1 MSNLKAILPH
11 SFYIFA
17 SQFTLDSM
25 IKQISNLSYH
35 IFCNP
40 DSLSKKLAKNMSFRV
55 TINHRVISGRA
66 NVVQTWIID
75 MLYDLVL
82 SDNYGKKTI
91 SLDEAVYLVSLYN
104 EYCNSWNQNISKT
117 DILLFVYGLFGEQK
131 DFQTNFSLKER
142 FSREKY
148 ILDVLSCKQHKDNIF
163 EIDIQKQFFQ
173 ITGFTT
179 NHYSSLIY
187 YVVLIFIHKKGIIKE
202 AEIPSICNNTF
213 TQEDILSILNQYSTS
228 TADFRKSNL
237 KRQFLYTKPIIKIN
251 KTFIA
256 SNAFLMNALFENSNY
271 WILRNEYR
279 RRNSQHFINA
289 FGIYFEMYV
298 EELLSYYL
306 CKKQFHK
313 IIAENNQKRAD
324 WIIQIENY
332 TFLVEQKSSLSLLG
346 IKQNQPDIE
355 AMKEHILKTW
365 GKAVKQLSETQTAL
379 NLDTAVKII
388 LVYEDYY
395 KSECLG
401 ELFRI
406 NPNLVNDYNYW
417 LMTIN
422 EFEMLLDTYKTDPTV
437 FFEIINNKV
446 KMEHMQSQDGRDI
459 EQLLS
464 RKGISENSYI
474 QKSGIINQYQS
485 VEDAVKSSFAN

>member
-148 ILDVLSCKQHKDNIF
+148 ILDVLSCK
-163 EIDIQKQFFQ
+163 
-173 ITGFTT
+173 
-179 NHYSSLIY
+179 
-187 YVVLIFIHKKGIIKE
+187 
-202 AEIPSICNNTF
+202 
-213 TQEDILSILNQYSTS
+213 
-228 TADFRKSNL
+228 
-237 KRQFLYTKPIIKIN
+237 
-251 KTFIA
+251 
-256 SNAFLMNALFENSNY
+256 
-271 WILRNEYR
+271 
-279 RRNSQHFINA
+279 
-289 FGIYFEMYV
+289 
-298 EELLSYYL
+298 
-306 CKKQFHK
+306 
-313 IIAENNQKRAD
+313 
-324 WIIQIENY
+324 
-332 TFLVEQKSSLSLLG
+332 
-346 IKQNQPDIE
+346 
-355 AMKEHILKTW
+355 
-365 GKAVKQLSETQTAL
+365 
-379 NLDTAVKII
+379 
-388 LVYEDYY
+388 
-395 KSECLG
+395 
-401 ELFRI
+401 
-406 NPNLVNDYNYW
+406 
-417 LMTIN
+417 
-422 EFEMLLDTYKTDPTV
+422 
-437 FFEIINNKV
+437 
-446 KMEHMQSQDGRDI
+446 
-459 EQLLS
+459 
-464 RKGISENSYI
+464 
-474 QKSGIINQYQS
+474 
-485 VEDAVKSSFAN
+485 